1 MENEEKKEYQIQRE
15 INIRKIIITGI
26 VVVLILAVV
35 IIFSLYIAEEGFR
48 KWVDIN
54 VLRKDISSESVATV
68 DLNVDKNNQI
78 VCYNKYIGILNEK
91 NLKIY
96 NSAGENITDISV
108 NINTAIFSTN
118 DRYLA
123 IAEKNG
129 QELCVISDK
138 TYLWTQKVD
147 GEIQQICVNKNG
159 YVILVTTDT
168 TYKSIITVYDNNGKQ
183 LMRNFLSSSRVTDV
197 SISDDNKY
205 VAYAEIDTSGTLIKS
220 SVKIISI
227 EKAQSNSAESTIY
240 TKEAETSKMILKIQ
254 YQENGELVCVYD
266 DSINIVKDG
275 YEQELIKKEDEA
287 TFVSGNLGNS
297 IAYIKEEQ
305 RSAFNSSSTLNIVN
319 TSSKQTYKY
328 NFGEIAKEMYT
339 TGNVIGINI
348 GTEIYFVKT
357 NGMLIKK
364 YTSNQEITNVM
375 ITNNIAIIIYKDRIE
390 IINL

>member
-1 MENEEKKEYQIQRE
+1 MDEEKKEYQIQRE
-15 INIRKIIITGI
+15 LNIRKIIITGI

-35 IIFSLYIAEEGFR
+35 IVFSLYIAEEGFR

-54 VLRKDISSESVATV
+54 VLRKDISSESAATI

-91 NLKIY
+91 NLKLY
-96 NSAGENITDISV
+96 NPSGENITDISV
-108 NINTAIFSTN
+108 NINIAIFSTN
-118 DRYLA
+118 DKYLA

-138 TYLWTQKVD
+138 TYSWSQKVD
-147 GEIQQICVNKNG
+147 GEILQIYINKNG
-159 YVILVTTDT
+159 YVVLVTTDT

-183 LMRNFLSSSRVTDV
+183 LMRSFLSSTRVVD
-197 SISDDNKY
+197 ISMSNDNKY

-227 EKAQSNSAESTIY
+227 EKAQSNSAESTVY
-240 TKEAETSKMILKIQ
+240 TKDAENSKMIIKIQ
-254 YQENGELVCVYD
+254 YQEKGELVCVYD

-275 YEQELIKKEDEA
+275 QEQELIKKDDET
-287 TFVSGNLGNS
+287 TFISGNLGNS

-305 RSAFNSSSTLNIVN
+305 RGVFDSSSTLNIVN
-319 TSSKQTYKY
+319 SSSNQTYKY
-328 NFGEIAKEMYT
+328 NFDEIAKEMYT

-348 GTEIYFVKT
+348 GTEIYFVST

>member
-1 MENEEKKEYQIQRE
+1 MDEEKKEYQIQRE
-15 INIRKIIITGI
+15 LNIRKIIITGI

-54 VLRKDISSESVATV
+54 VLRKDISSESAATI

-91 NLKIY
+91 NLKLY
-96 NSAGENITDISV
+96 NPSGENITDISV

-118 DRYLA
+118 DKYLA

-138 TYLWTQKVD
+138 TYSWSQKVD
-147 GEIQQICVNKNG
+147 GEILQIYINKNG
-159 YVILVTTDT
+159 YVVLVTTDT

-183 LMRNFLSSSRVTDV
+183 LMRSFLSSTRVVD
-197 SISDDNKY
+197 ISMSNDNKY

-227 EKAQSNSAESTIY
+227 EKAQSNSAESTVY
-240 TKEAETSKMILKIQ
+240 TKDAENSKMIIKIQ
-254 YQENGELVCVYD
+254 YQEKGELVCVYD

-275 YEQELIKKEDEA
+275 QEQELIKKDDET
-287 TFVSGNLGNS
+287 TFISGNLGNS

-305 RSAFNSSSTLNIVN
+305 RGVFDSSSTLNIVN
-319 TSSKQTYKY
+319 SSNNQTYKY
-328 NFGEIAKEMYT
+328 NFDEIAKEMYT
-339 TGNVIGINI
+339 NGNVIGINI
-348 GTEIYFVKT
+348 GTEIYFVST

>member
-1 MENEEKKEYQIQRE
+1 MDEEKKEYQIQRE

-54 VLRKDISSESVATV
+54 VLRKDISSESVATI

-91 NLKIY
+91 NLKLY
-96 NSAGENITDISV
+96 NQSGENITDISV

-118 DRYLA
+118 DKYLA

-138 TYLWTQKVD
+138 TYSWSQKVD
-147 GEIQQICVNKNG
+147 GEILQIYINKNG
-159 YVILVTTDT
+159 YVVLVTTDT

-183 LMRNFLSSSRVTDV
+183 LMRSFLSSTRVVD
-197 SISDDNKY
+197 ISMSNDNKY

-227 EKAQSNSAESTIY
+227 EKAQSNSAESTVY
-240 TKEAETSKMILKIQ
+240 TKDAENSKMIIKIQ
-254 YQENGELVCVYD
+254 YQEKGELVCVYD

-275 YEQELIKKEDEA
+275 QEQELIKKDDET
-287 TFVSGNLGNS
+287 TFISGNLGNS

-305 RSAFNSSSTLNIVN
+305 RGVFDSSSTLNIVN
-319 TSSKQTYKY
+319 SLSNQTYKY
-328 NFGEIAKEMYT
+328 NFDEIAKEMYT
-339 TGNVIGINI
+339 NGNVIGINI
-348 GTEIYFVKT
+348 GTEIYFVST

>member
-1 MENEEKKEYQIQRE
+1 MDEEKKEYQIQRE

-168 TYKSIITVYDNNGKQ
+168 TYKSIITVYDNSGKQ

-197 SISDDNKY
+197 SISYDNKY

-348 GTEIYFVKT
+348 GTEIYFIKT

-390 IINL
+390 VINL

>member
-1 MENEEKKEYQIQRE
+1 MDEEKKEYQIKRE

-26 VVVLILAVV
+26 IVVFILAIV

-54 VLRKDISSESVATV
+54 VLRKDISSESVATI

-138 TYLWTQKVD
+138 TYLWSQKVD

-168 TYKSIITVYDNNGKQ
+168 TYKSIITVYDNSGKQ

-205 VAYAEIDTSGTLIKS
+205 LAYSEIDTSGTLIKS

-390 IINL
+390 VINL

>member
-1 MENEEKKEYQIQRE
+1 MDEEKKEYQIQRE

-96 NSAGENITDISV
+96 NLTGEAITDISV

-138 TYLWTQKVD
+138 TYLWSQKVD
-147 GEIQQICVNKNG
+147 GEIQQIYINKNG

-168 TYKSIITVYDNNGKQ
+168 TYKSIITVYDNSGKQ
-183 LMRNFLSSSRVTDV
+183 LMRSFLASSRVTDV
-197 SISDDNKY
+197 SISYDNKY

-220 SVKIISI
+220 SVKIIFI

-390 IINL
+390 VINL

>member
-168 TYKSIITVYDNNGKQ
+168 TYKSIITVYDNSGKQ

-205 VAYAEIDTSGTLIKS
+205 LAYSEIDTSGTLIKS

-375 ITNNIAIIIYKDRIE
+375 ITNQYMQY
-390 IINL
+390 

>member
-1 MENEEKKEYQIQRE
+1 MDEEKKEYQIQRE
-15 INIRKIIITGI
+15 LNIRKIIITGI

-54 VLRKDISSESVATV
+54 VLRKDISSESAATI

-96 NSAGENITDISV
+96 NSAGETITDISV

-118 DRYLA
+118 DKYLA

-138 TYLWTQKVD
+138 TYLWSQKVD

-168 TYKSIITVYDNNGKQ
+168 TYKSIITVYDNSGKQ

-205 VAYAEIDTSGTLIKS
+205 LAYSEIDTSGTLIKS

-227 EKAQSNSAESTIY
+227 EKAQSNSAESTNY

-390 IINL
+390 VINL

>member
-159 YVILVTTDT
+159 CVILVTTDT
-168 TYKSIITVYDNNGKQ
+168 TYKSIITVYDNSGKQ

-205 VAYAEIDTSGTLIKS
+205 LAYSEIDTSGTLIKS

-390 IINL
+390 VINL

>member
-1 MENEEKKEYQIQRE
+1 MDEEKKEYQIQRK

-78 VCYNKYIGILNEK
+78 ICYNKYIGILNEK

-168 TYKSIITVYDNNGKQ
+168 TYKSIITVYDNSGKQ

-205 VAYAEIDTSGTLIKS
+205 LAYSEIDTSGTLIKS

>member
-1 MENEEKKEYQIQRE
+1 MDEEKKEYQIQRE

-138 TYLWTQKVD
+138 TYLWSQKVD
-147 GEIQQICVNKNG
+147 GEIQQIYINKNG

-168 TYKSIITVYDNNGKQ
+168 TYKSIITVYDNSGKQ
-183 LMRNFLSSSRVTDV
+183 LMRSFLASSRVTDV
-197 SISDDNKY
+197 SISYDNKY

-254 YQENGELVCVYD
+254 YQENGALVCVYD

-390 IINL
+390 VINL

>member
-1 MENEEKKEYQIQRE
+1 MDEEKKEYQIQRE

-54 VLRKDISSESVATV
+54 VLRKDISSESVATI

-91 NLKIY
+91 NLKLY
-96 NSAGENITDISV
+96 NQSGENITDISV

-118 DRYLA
+118 DKYLA

-138 TYLWTQKVD
+138 TYSWSQKVD
-147 GEIQQICVNKNG
+147 GEILQIYINKNG
-159 YVILVTTDT
+159 YVVLVTTDT

-183 LMRNFLSSSRVTDV
+183 LMRSFLSSTRVVD
-197 SISDDNKY
+197 ISMSNDNKY

-227 EKAQSNSAESTIY
+227 EKAQSNSAESTVY
-240 TKEAETSKMILKIQ
+240 TKDAENSKMIIKIQ
-254 YQENGELVCVYD
+254 YQEKGELVCVYD

-275 YEQELIKKEDEA
+275 QEQELIKKDDET
-287 TFVSGNLGNS
+287 TFISGNLGNS

-305 RSAFNSSSTLNIVN
+305 RGVFDSSSTLNIVN
-319 TSSKQTYKY
+319 SSNNQTYKY
-328 NFGEIAKEMYT
+328 NFDEIAKEMYT
-339 TGNVIGINI
+339 NGNVIGINI
-348 GTEIYFVKT
+348 GTEIYFVST

>member
-1 MENEEKKEYQIQRE
+1 MDEEKKEYQIQRE

-26 VVVLILAVV
+26 IVVFILAIV

-54 VLRKDISSESVATV
+54 VLRKDISSESVATI

-138 TYLWTQKVD
+138 TYLWSQKVD

-168 TYKSIITVYDNNGKQ
+168 TYKSIITVYDNSGKQ

-205 VAYAEIDTSGTLIKS
+205 LAYSEIDTSGTLIKS

-297 IAYIKEEQ
+297 IAYIKEEL

-390 IINL
+390 VINL

>member
-1 MENEEKKEYQIQRE
+1 MDEEKKEYQIQRE

-168 TYKSIITVYDNNGKQ
+168 TYKSIITVYDNSGKQ

-205 VAYAEIDTSGTLIKS
+205 LAYSEIDTSGTLIKS

-240 TKEAETSKMILKIQ
+240 KKEAETSKMILKIQ

-319 TSSKQTYKY
+319 TSSRQTYKY

-390 IINL
+390 VINL

>member
-1 MENEEKKEYQIQRE
+1 MDEEKKEYQIQRE

-54 VLRKDISSESVATV
+54 VLRKDISSESVATI

-138 TYLWTQKVD
+138 TYLWSQKVD
-147 GEIQQICVNKNG
+147 GEIQQIYINKNG

-168 TYKSIITVYDNNGKQ
+168 TYKSIITVYDNSGKQ

-205 VAYAEIDTSGTLIKS
+205 LAYSEIDTSGTLIKS

-297 IAYIKEEQ
+297 IAYIKEEL

-390 IINL
+390 VINL